1 MSLIEGPGGSGAFAG
16 SDESQGGVLRFKE
29 APMGDPGLESRRGFA
44 RASFE
49 MGGEGVLA
57 GGLLEDNLAPSTM
70 VDSHTSIVRGC

>member
-1 MSLIEGPGGSGAFAG
+1 MVLGLLLGVMSLKEGFSGSK
-16 SDESQGGVLRFKE
+16 R
-29 APMGDPGLESRRGFA
+29 PPWGDPGLESRRGFA